1 MAACSRQPGRK
12 TERGSN
18 NLKGNISK
26 LLDGYGFIQAVDG
39 SRYFFHH
46 TEVVQRD
53 FNRLKH
59 GELCC
64 FDLAE
69 EDSRGPRAIN
79 VITYEVL
86 SEEELTNYH
95 KNNLTEV

>member
-1 MAACSRQPGRK
+1 M
-12 TERGSN
+12 
-18 NLKGNISK
+18 KGNISK
-26 LLDGYGFIQAVDG
+26 LLDGYGFIKAIDG

-46 TEVVQRD
+46 SEVVQRD

-69 EDSRGPRAIN
+69 EDSRGPMAIN

-86 SEEELTNYH
+86 SDEELTNYRN
-95 KNNLTEV
+95 KQLNGGFANE